1 MTGLLLFIVG
11 VLGWHIGVYGL
22 FNKSKI
28 EGWKAF
34 VPFYNTYQMVEVT
47 GIKNIGFGYNLFQLQ
62 DSLLRFGLRSFM

>member
-22 FNKSKI
+22 FNTSKI

-34 VPFYNTYQMVEVT
+34 VPFYNTYQMVELT
-47 GIKNIGFGYNLFQLQ
+47 GIKKYWFWLQLIPVV
-62 DSLLRFGLRSFM
+62 

>member
-34 VPFYNTYQMVEVT
+34 VPFYNTYQMVELT
-47 GIKNIGFGYNLFQLQ
+47 GIKKPWF
-62 DSLLRFGLRSFM
+62 